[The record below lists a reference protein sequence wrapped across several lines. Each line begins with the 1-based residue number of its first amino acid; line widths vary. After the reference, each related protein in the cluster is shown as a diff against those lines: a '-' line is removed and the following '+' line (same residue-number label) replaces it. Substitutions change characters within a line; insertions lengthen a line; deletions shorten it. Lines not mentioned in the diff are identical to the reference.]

1 MREPLSFVGTTD
13 LAGLLRGK
21 AFPTSEWE
29 ARSVKGVGWTPT
41 NVMITCF
48 EALGPSPFGA
58 LGDLILVPD
67 EATRVKLEAG
77 ERPALDLTLGDITSL
92 EGEPWALCTRSILKR
107 ALAELEAEGLT
118 LLGAFEHEFMLADV
132 TGGDGE
138 AYSWRGFRAE
148 QALAERLMASL
159 RAAGLGPD
167 TYMKE
172 YGPAQYEV
180 TVEPATGVTVADHAA
195 ILRMLTAEAAL
206 AEGHRATFSPILDP
220 ATVGNGVHVHMSLRD
235 LEGRPATW
243 DKASDTGLSRQARH
257 FVGGIL
263 AHLDAILAILA
274 PSDVSYLRLTP
285 HRWSAAFNN
294 LGYRDREA
302 AVRICP
308 VMGESDEQIAK
319 RFNFE
324 VRACDAAA
332 SPHLALAALVFAGV
346 QGLRDKTEP
355 PKATHDDLSEWPEAR
370 LAKAGMRRLPTT
382 LEAALDRL
390 EASEAVASWF
400 GAEFVAVYGAHK
412 RAELGC
418 LDGLDTAARC
428 KRYAGVY

>member
-1 MREPLSFVGTTD
+1 MREALSFVGTTD

-21 AFPTSEWE
+21 AFPTSEW
-29 ARSVKGVGWTPT
+29 AGRSVKGVGWTPT

-48 EALGPSPFGA
+48 EALAPSPFGA
-58 LGDLILVPD
+58 LGDLVLVPD
-67 EATRVKLEAG
+67 EATRVTLEAG
-77 ERPALDLTLGDITSL
+77 ERPALDLSLGDITSL
-92 EGEPWALCTRSILKR
+92 EGEPWALCTRSMLKR
-107 ALAELEAEGLT
+107 ALAALEAKGLH
-118 LLGAFEHEFMLADV
+118 LCGAFEHEFMLTDV

-148 QALAERLMASL
+148 QEMAERLMASL

-167 TYMKE
+167 TVMKE

-180 TVEPATGVTVADHAA
+180 TVEPAMGVTVADQAA
-195 ILRMLTAEAAL
+195 ILRMLTAEAAE
-206 AEGHRATFSPILDP
+206 AAGHRASFSPILDP
-220 ATVGNGVHVHMSLRD
+220 ATVGNGVHVHISLRD

-243 DKASDTGLSRQARH
+243 DKGAETGLSRQARH

-263 AHLDAILAILA
+263 AHLDAILALLA

-285 HRWSAAFNN
+285 HRWSAAYNN

-308 VMGESDEQIAK
+308 VTGETDEEIAK

-346 QGLRDKTEP
+346 QGIRDRTEP
-355 PKATHDDLSEWPEAR
+355 PQVTQDDLSTWPEDR
-370 LAKAGMRRLPTT
+370 LHAAGLHRLPTT
-382 LEAALDRL
+382 LTAALERL
-390 EASEAVASWF
+390 EASGAVADWF
-400 GAEFVAVYGAHK
+400 GAEFVQVYGAHK
-412 RAELGC
+412 RAELAC

-428 KRYAGVY
+428 ARYGRVY

>member
-1 MREPLSFVGTTD
+1 MRESMSFVGTTD

-21 AFPTSEWE
+21 AFPTSEWMS
-29 ARSVKGVGWTPT
+29 RSVKGVGWTPT

-58 LGDLILVPD
+58 LGDLVLVPD
-67 EATRVKLEAG
+67 EATRVKIEAG
-77 ERPALDLTLGDITSL
+77 ERPALDLSLGDITSL
-92 EGEPWALCTRSILKR
+92 EGEPWALCTRSMLKR
-107 ALAELEAEGLT
+107 ALAALEAEGLT

-132 TGGDGE
+132 TGTDGE
-138 AYSWRGFRAE
+138 AYSWRGYRAQQE
-148 QALAERLMASL
+148 LAERLMAML

-167 TYMKE
+167 TFMKE

-180 TVEPATGVTVADHAA
+180 TVDPSTGVAVADQAA
-195 ILRMLTAEAAL
+195 LLRMLTAEAAE
-206 AEGHRATFSPILDP
+206 AVGHRATFSPILDP

-235 LEGRPATW
+235 LQGRPATW
-243 DKASDTGLSRQARH
+243 DKGSETGLSRQARH

-263 AHLDAILAILA
+263 AHLDAILALLA

-308 VMGESDEQIAK
+308 VTGDTDEDIAK

-332 SPHLALAALVFAGV
+332 SPHLALAALVLAGV
-346 QGLRDKTEP
+346 QGLKDRTEP
-355 PKATHDDLSEWPEAR
+355 PKATHDDLSEWPEAK
-370 LAKAGMRRLPTT
+370 LAKAGMRRLPQT
-382 LEAALDRL
+382 LPDALDRF
-390 EASEAVASWF
+390 EGSEAVAGWF
-400 GAEFVAVYGAHK
+400 GAEFVAVYAAHK
-412 RAELGC
+412 RAELEC
-418 LDGLDTAARC
+418 LEGLDTKARC
-428 KRYAGVY
+428 ARYAGVY